1 MKYGVITMNEEK
13 IIEVD
18 QKITDT
24 LRTNYMPYAMSVI
37 VSRAI
42 PEIDGLKPSHRKL
55 LYTMFTMGLLKGA
68 RTKSS
73 NVVGATMSLNP
84 HGDMA
89 IYDTLVRLTRGNE
102 SLLYPF
108 IDSKGS
114 FGKKYSR
121 DMVSAAPRYTEV
133 KLDPFAAEL
142 FADIDKDTV
151 DFVDN
156 FDGTKKEPRLLP
168 VTFPNILANPNLGIA
183 VGMASNICPF
193 NLKELCETT
202 VALMKNP
209 NADITETL
217 LAPDFPGGGQIIYD
231 KAAFASIYETG
242 RGSFKI
248 RSKWRFDKKNHCIEI
263 YEIPYTTQAEL
274 IIEAIAKLVK
284 EGKARE
290 IADLRDETDKTG
302 LKITIDVKRGTD
314 PEKLMNTLFAKTPLE
329 DSFGCNFNVLVNNR
343 PRVMGVRKILNEWLS
358 FRVQAVKRRTK
369 FDADKKSAQLH
380 LLYGLREILL
390 DLDRAVKIVRETET
404 DALVIENLMSGFG
417 IDKTQAEYVAEIK
430 LRNFNKEY
438 ILKRLSEVESLEADI
453 AELNAILGSEA
464 RVKKIIAS
472 ELNAVA
478 KKYAGERKSEIV
490 AAEEAVYEIPTA
502 EVPDYGVK
510 VFLTRDGFLKKIPL
524 TSLRSASA
532 QRLKDGDEIISECE
546 AANKDDLLLFSDK
559 CTVYKLKLAELEDTK
574 AAAFGQYIP
583 NICETEDGE
592 GIIKAVTTADYSG
605 LILFGFEN
613 GKIAKVPLKA
623 YETKTNRKKLINAYS
638 DASPLAGCVTVTEDT
653 EIMVESSNGKMLT
666 VDSSLIGLKSTRDTI
681 GVRVLSLKKNAV
693 MRSLCLAAEALVAD
707 AHKYAAKNIPS
718 AGFFKKA
725 ADREEKQTS
734 LFE

>member
-1 MKYGVITMNEEK
+1 MNEEEK
-13 IIEVD
+13 ITEVD

-73 NVVGATMSLNP
+73 NVVGATMALNP

-142 FADIDKDTV
+142 FSDIDKDTV

-193 NLKELCETT
+193 NLNELCET
-202 VALMKNP
+202 VKALMKNP
-209 NADITETL
+209 KADITETL
-217 LAPDFPGGGQIIYD
+217 LAPDFPGGGQIVYS
-231 KAAFASIYETG
+231 KEAFSSIYETG

-263 YEIPYTTQAEL
+263 YEIPYTTQAEV
-274 IIEAIAKLVK
+274 IIEAVAKLVK
-284 EGKARE
+284 EGKAKE
-290 IADLRDETDKTG
+290 IADLRDETDLKG
-302 LKITIDVKRGTD
+302 LKITIDIKRGTD
-314 PEKLMNTLFAKTPLE
+314 PDKLMNFLFSKTPLE
-329 DSFGCNFNVLVNNR
+329 DSFGCNFNVLIKNK
-343 PRVMGVRKILNEWLS
+343 PRVMGVREILTEWLS
-358 FRVQAVKRRTK
+358 FRTESVRRRTK
-369 FDADKKSAQLH
+369 FDIDKKSALLH

-390 DLDRAVKIVRETET
+390 DLDKAVKIVRETET
-404 DALVIENLMSGFG
+404 DTLVIENLMAGFN

-438 ILKRLSEVESLEADI
+438 ILKRLSEVESLEEDI
-453 AELNAILGSEA
+453 KELNSILESD
-464 RVKKIIAS
+464 RKIKKIIAD
-472 ELNAVA
+472 ELCAVA
-478 KKYAGERKSEIV
+478 KKYGGERKSEIIAESEALSV
-490 AAEEAVYEIPTA
+490 EAAP

-510 VFLTRDGFLKKIPL
+510 VFLTRDGYLKKIPL
-524 TSLRSASA
+524 VSLRSASS
-532 QRLKDGDEIISECE
+532 QRLKDGDEIISESE
-546 AANKDDLLLFSDK
+546 ATNRDDLLLFSDK
-559 CTVYKLKLAELEDTK
+559 CVVYKLKLADLEDTK
-574 AAAFGQYIP
+574 ASAFGEYIP
-583 NICETEDGE
+583 NICEISGDER
-592 GIIKAVTTADYSG
+592 IIKAVTTADYSG
-605 LILFGFEN
+605 IILFGFEN
-613 GKIAKVPLKA
+613 GKIAKVPLSA

-638 DASPLAGCVTVTEDT
+638 DASPLVGCIVAEDDLD
-653 EIMVESSNGKMLT
+653 IMTESSNGKLLT
-666 VDSSLIGLKSTRDTI
+666 VNSSLISLKSTRDTI
-681 GVRVLSLKKNAV
+681 GVRVMSLRKNTV
-693 MRSLCLAAEALVAD
+693 LKSLCPASEALVTD
-707 AHKYAAKNIPS
+707 AHKYAAKSIPS
-718 AGFFKKA
+718 SGFFKKA
-725 ADREEKQTS
+725 ADREEQTS
-734 LFE
+734 LFEE